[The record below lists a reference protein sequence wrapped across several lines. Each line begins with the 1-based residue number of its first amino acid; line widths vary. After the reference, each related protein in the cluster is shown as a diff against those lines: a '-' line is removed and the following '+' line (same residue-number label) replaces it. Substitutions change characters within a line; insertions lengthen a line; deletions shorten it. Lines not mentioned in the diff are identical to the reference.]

1 MIKFWWWVFRAFLQ
15 DWYILVIWV
24 HSSHCWC
31 LCNEAKPWRI
41 SLLLKLFQL
50 WGRQR
55 FIYTEEVAQALGRN
69 FLQEILLVNFWCLQL
84 YRINSSVC
92 LFGISEDFRFST
104 YFKCASTLSNSS
116 IFLHYFIHISHLV
129 TCSRF
134 FHIYRRPSTFVNI
147 NPSQFCT
154 FFVINLYHFAL
165 YGHSLIR
172 KFKMSLLFSTFER
185 ITRCKLRT
193 FIDYHPPPPR
203 LVRFSWFALSKLA
216 EWPPPWLL
224 WLQQSALWL
233 LVRSFRL
240 CKNTRYP
247 FSTFTMRL

>member
-1 MIKFWWWVFRAFLQ
+1 MMG
-15 DWYILVIWV
+15 
-24 HSSHCWC
+24 
-31 LCNEAKPWRI
+31 I
-41 SLLLKLFQL
+41 SCFSTRLIYFSNLGSQFTLLMFVQ
-50 WGRQR
+50 WS
-55 FIYTEEVAQALGRN
+55 QALTDFATAEAVPTLRTTEIYLHWGGRSGSGKELLARN
-69 FLQEILLVNFWCLQL
+69 LVSSFLVSSAWFLFLQL

-172 KFKMSLLFSTFER
+172 K
-185 ITRCKLRT
+185 I
-193 FIDYHPPPPR
+193 
-203 LVRFSWFALSKLA
+203 
-216 EWPPPWLL
+216 
-224 WLQQSALWL
+224 
-233 LVRSFRL
+233 
-240 CKNTRYP
+240 
-247 FSTFTMRL
+247 